1 MNRRIRHLPLILL
14 LAFVPA
20 LPALAQLS
28 IERTIS
34 VGQTVADR
42 GFYVSSF
49 NWANTGI
56 VDITDVNVQ
65 LTLSAAPSSTM
76 RLGQMYA
83 TLTHGVAQESER
95 AAVLLNRPGVTSA
108 NAFGSSLGSLDVW
121 FDDSGSAANVFGI
134 TNSSGTYQADGR
146 LGVDP
151 YGTRV
156 AYDAAQ
162 ITAGLS
168 ALNGAWLES
177 GTWSLLVAD
186 AQSGNRAEIDSWSL
200 RVLGTAA
207 AEGTVDPG
215 QAATISVAGAGTQT
229 FGAVVSSTGSG
240 AGAVKLAPVNG
251 AKLWLS
257 NGLSGAGDFRKQG
270 EGILRL
276 EGVSSN
282 FSGKVVVDSGEVQ
295 LASSGAL
302 GTSGRLEIAG
312 SNAIVRL
319 LNSAVISN
327 AIVVSNGST
336 ARLDGVGRLA
346 GGISGGGGLV
356 KEGASTVTI
365 EGLNTFTGATDISAG
380 KLIVNGDISSSAVT
394 VRSNAVLGGSGV
406 VGSAVIENGGVIAPG
421 NSPGSITNI
430 GNLTWS
436 GGGFYDWEIFN
447 VAGTPGSEWDLID
460 VTGQLLFTNL
470 SPTNQFS
477 INLFSLSALPN
488 TVGSLSGWNS
498 NTNYSWTILSAASP
512 ITGFNAANFTL
523 NLANF
528 TNYNSLSGGLF
539 TLAAQGNNLNLLFTA
554 SVGGGGGGQ
563 PIPEPG
569 TWAAAALLA
578 IAAIYIRLRRRSA
591 AQ

>member
-1 MNRRIRHLPLILL
+1 MNRRIRQLPLILL
-14 LAFVPA
+14 SAFAPA
-20 LPALAQLS
+20 LPAVAQLS
-28 IERTIS
+28 IERTITLDQA
-34 VGQTVADR
+34 VPDR

-49 NWANTGI
+49 SWTNTGI

-65 LTLSAAPSSTM
+65 LKLSAAPSSTM

-83 TLTHGVAQESER
+83 ALTHGLAHESER
-95 AAVLLNRPGVTSA
+95 VAVLLNRPGVTSA

-121 FDDSGSAANVFGI
+121 FDDSGSAANVFSI
-134 TNSSGTYQADGR
+134 TGSSGTYQADGR
-146 LGVDP
+146 IGVNP
-151 YGTRV
+151 FGPRV
-156 AYDAAQ
+156 AYNSNQ

-168 ALNGAWLES
+168 ALNGAWQNS
-177 GTWSLLVAD
+177 GMWSLLVAD

-200 RVLGTAA
+200 RVLGTPATS
-207 AEGTVDPG
+207 GTVDPG
-215 QAATISVAGAGTQT
+215 AAATISVAGAGTQT
-229 FGAVVSSTGSG
+229 FGAAVASSSTGAS
-240 AGAVKLAPVNG
+240 AVKLAPVTG
-251 AKLWLS
+251 AKLWFS
-257 NGLSGAGDFRKQG
+257 NGLSGGGDFRKQG

-302 GTSGRLEIAG
+302 GTSGRLEIVG

-336 ARLDGVGRLA
+336 ARLDGAGRLA
-346 GGISGGGGLV
+346 GGITGGGGLV
-356 KEGASTVTI
+356 KEGVSTVTI
-365 EGLNTFTGATDISAG
+365 DGLNTFTGATEISAG
-380 KLIVNGDISSSAVT
+380 KLVVNGDISSSAVT
-394 VRSNAVLGGSGV
+394 VRSNAVLGGTGA
-406 VGSAVIENGGVIAPG
+406 VGSAVIEGGGIIAPG
-421 NSPGSITNI
+421 NSPGTLTNI

-447 VAGTPGSEWDLID
+447 VAGTPGSAWDFID
-460 VTGQLLFTNL
+460 VTGQLLFSGL

-488 TVGSLSGWNS
+488 TVGSLSGWDS
-498 NTNYSWTILSAASP
+498 STNYSWTILSAGSP

-528 TNYNSLSGGLF
+528 TNNNALGGGLF
-539 TLAAQGNNLNLLFTA
+539 TLAAQGNDLNLLFTA
-554 SVGGGGGGQ
+554 NVGGGGGQ

-578 IAAIYIRLRRRSA
+578 IAAGYIRLRRRSA
-591 AQ
+591 AR